1 MLTMGKCFRSFKNL
15 LTVKYILPFEDQPEL
30 LKRPPIQY
38 TFIEDEDWTIFVK
51 DRLSD
56 NFKEYREIQKERR
69 KRNIYNHHLSRKG
82 YAGLEEEMMVAS
94 GSIETID

>member
-1 MLTMGKCFRSFKNL
+1 MSIILNLLKLLKFGINVRTAFSLNHKSRRNCMLTMGKCFRFFKNL
-15 LTVKYILPFEDQPEL
+15 LTVKYILPFEYQPEL

-56 NFKEYREIQKERR
+56 NFK
-69 KRNIYNHHLSRKG
+69 
-82 YAGLEEEMMVAS
+82 V
-94 GSIETID
+94 